1 MNKNIKETKEEILNK
16 LEGKKK
22 RFGIGFTKTVYGTA
36 IIEAR
41 NEEEAKEKWE
51 DGEID
56 DEYDNK
62 CDYDWDEKDDEP
74 IFEEM
79 AN

>member
-1 MNKNIKETKEEILNK
+1 MTNIKETKEKIIDK

-22 RFGIGFTKTVYGTA
+22 RYGIGFTKTVHGMA

-41 NEEEAKEKWE
+41 NEEEAKERWE

-62 CDYDWDEKDDEP
+62 CDYEYNEKDGEP